1 MNASEDHNPIEHFQK
16 WFHEVETAHPKDEA
30 NAMQLSTIGLDG
42 FPKSRIVLLKRF
54 TWEGFI
60 FFTNYN
66 SEKGYAIAKN
76 NKVSISFNW
85 IASKREV
92 SIMGKAEKI
101 PNNLSE
107 GYFESRPEGSKLSAW
122 ASNQSAIIPSRK
134 VLKDRLEDF
143 ENKFKNKSIPKPE
156 YWGGYIVKPYIM
168 KFIEHETLMGFNKV
182 ITYKLQ
188 PNYEWSKNITFILK

>member
-1 MNASEDHNPIEHFQK
+1 MSSSKDHNPVEHFQK
-16 WFHEVETAHPKDEA
+16 WFHEVETAHPEDEA

-66 SEKGYAIAKN
+66 SEKGMAITKN

-107 GYFESRPEGSKLSAW
+107 GYFESRPKGSKLSAW

-134 VLKDRLEDF
+134 ILEDRLEDF
-143 ENKFKNKSIPKPE
+143 KNKFKNKSIPKPE
-156 YWGGYIVKPYIM
+156 YWGGYIVKPFIM
-168 KFIEHETLMGFNKV
+168 KFIEHEALMGFNKV